1 MLNSTKALENSKVSF
16 SIPTGGIYGE
26 VGLTTFRNAIG
37 AHYLPHSSKYVAP
50 PSIDVV
56 RKWFPTTGYGKE
68 VSTKGTL
75 RKSLLPP
82 RWSKEAI
89 KGGSFKAPTGFKTNH
104 SKRRKE
110 SILTMESNPS
120 QHSASTLVDTE
131 MHKEDQQATG
141 GPTSLGVTSEERANP
156 QLSSEASSTIKLE
169 DLEKIVSQVQPSFK
183 DLDLP
188 KDDLVIIVDE
198 NDEDEPNVETED
210 TLIARS
216 SSPNSLPTKLKDLPF
231 KFNELTKEIKGLK
244 TQVHKLEIE
253 LPKELKEIPTQL
265 EDFTKTATTKVKLA
279 EAKLKT
285 LDALPCLLLNVI
297 KALNKFAKVLSSEEA
312 EKESTISDSDDEA
325 HIIGS
330 MVESFKTKK
339 IKKFDFVIEEG
350 EHIYLTE
357 EQINHQEKLK
367 KEAKAKAAK
376 QEEDV
381 RKTELVDLLG
391 PKIMQKMLQIGTRMD
406 YLHSTEAVLGI
417 NLDIPL
423 SMQDPLDKLND
434 LANKKRKHV
443 DDIHDYFKANKRLKL
458 LVQYEDHSPGT
469 VLNEPVLGDLDN
481 STSNVLIPLDSWT
494 SGLLVYKLPLS
505 EDSKEEPIKEDPFE
519 GPKEEG

>member
-1 MLNSTKALENSKVSF
+1 
-16 SIPTGGIYGE
+16 
-26 VGLTTFRNAIG
+26 
-37 AHYLPHSSKYVAP
+37 
-50 PSIDVV
+50 
-56 RKWFPTTGYGKE
+56 
-68 VSTKGTL
+68 
-75 RKSLLPP
+75 
-82 RWSKEAI
+82 
-89 KGGSFKAPTGFKTNH
+89 
-104 SKRRKE
+104 
-110 SILTMESNPS
+110 MESNPS
-120 QHSASTLVDTE
+120 RHSASTLVDTK

-141 GPTSLGVTSEERANP
+141 GPTSLEVTSEERAYP

-169 DLEKIVSQVQPSFK
+169 DLEKIVSQVQPSFN

-198 NDEDEPNVETED
+198 SDKDEPNVETED

-216 SSPNSLPTKLKDLPF
+216 SSPNSLPTELEDLPF

-244 TQVHKLEIE
+244 IQELIE
-253 LPKELKEIPTQL
+253 EFISLP
-265 EDFTKTATTKVKLA
+265 AKVKLA

-297 KALNKFAKVLSSEEA
+297 KALNKFAK
-312 EKESTISDSDDEA
+312 
-325 HIIGS
+325 
-330 MVESFKTKK
+330 
-339 IKKFDFVIEEG
+339 
-350 EHIYLTE
+350 
-357 EQINHQEKLK
+357 
-367 KEAKAKAAK
+367 
-376 QEEDV
+376 
-381 RKTELVDLLG
+381 
-391 PKIMQKMLQIGTRMD
+391 IGTRID

-423 SMQDPLDKLND
+423 SMQDPLDKLNN

-458 LVQYEDHSPGT
+458 LAQYEDHSPGT
-469 VLNEPVLGDLDN
+469 VLNEPILGDLGN

-505 EDSKEEPIKEDPFE
+505 EDSEEEPIEEEPFE